1 MASPLTTAISNTRDY
16 MFPLEHEKWLKQSS
30 KEAYKEIFYNAKK
43 DMANMTRLSVSTAND
58 ALRKALANA
67 MSEAYEK
74 KHGKL
79 AQSQA
84 VANIQQEIIK
94 VNKIAEDF
102 KKQQDRTQNRDW
114 GAFSAFNPFLW
125 RDAFADLTS
134 ENQTGIVGKLARKMT
149 GGMTS
154 EQLYFQNVGDNK
166 SKDLEAAAAAAD
178 DINKE
183 FAKEEKEDKEKSSK
197 DIQTEQRN
205 PVTLATTDGAPLSVF
220 DTKTND
226 LLNQVVKFLAP
237 ANNKQT
243 YNLEQQA
250 EAANLQNQQFTTLQ
264 DLAENVKTITAVV
277 AKTPIAKKESDQA
290 GDLLPGALA
299 AGGSG
304 LLSIVTDVGSALS
317 GFGSKVFRLLTIFGG
332 PITKLAGKIVDKLG
346 LIVTSKVLARAL
358 DAVLDGRRGGRGG
371 KGTPTVTK
379 DPPLTPANNKKPAN
393 QPDKP
398 LTSKQVDTV
407 KPTTTTSEPLKAPDG
422 KSAANSKVLTTG
434 SKTVDGVKT
443 PIPKTTPSSSNFKN
457 VSVKG
462 AGKLLGVAGT
472 MFELGATAIDIKKNN
487 DEIDQRVAAGEL
499 TADQASDLKV
509 KQGTQMAASSAVS
522 TGAAVAGGMGAVA
535 LLPLLGLAAS
545 GPVGW
550 IAALAGGAAA
560 AAGAGSLMETDIGK
574 AVTEGIGD
582 LAVSIKN
589 WWNDQDDETP
599 KVTAA
604 NTNVNLTPA
613 DAAKA
618 QANTVTPAQTTNM
631 GSAIS
636 QTAFKQQ
643 QAPTSGNIDASS
655 RVNNVSNVTNNSEVV
670 YNGMSATDNYGYSRV
685 LRDPRIVGV
694 ADY

>member
-178 DINKE
+178 EINKE

-197 DIQTEQRN
+197 DSQTEQRN

-226 LLNQVVKFLAP
+226 LLDQVVKFLAP
-237 ANNKQT
+237 ANNKQA

-264 DLAENVKTITAVV
+264 DLAKNVKTITAVV
-277 AKTPIAKKESDQA
+277 AKTPIANKETDQA

-304 LLSIVTDVGSALS
+304 LLSIVADVGSALS

-346 LIVTSKVLARAL
+346 LIVTSKVLSRAL
-358 DAVLDGRRGGRGG
+358 DAVLDGHRGRRGG
-371 KGTPTVTK
+371 KGTPIVTK

-398 LTSKQVDTV
+398 LTTKQVDTV

-443 PIPKTTPSSSNFKN
+443 PTAKTTPSSSNFKN

-472 MFELGATAIDIKKNN
+472 MLELGATAIDIKKNN

-522 TGAAVAGGMGAVA
+522 TGAAVAGGMGAAA

-550 IAALAGGAAA
+550 IAAIAGGAAA

-618 QANTVTPAQTTNM
+618 QANAVTPAQTTNM

-643 QAPTSGNIDASS
+643 QAPAGGNIDASS

-685 LRDPRIVGV
+685 LRDPRIVGF